1 MASYQK
7 YKTAKGEKWL
17 FKMDVGINPLTG
29 KKKRTTRRG
38 FKTKKEAQIA
48 SASLLQDINNGTL
61 INESKIL
68 FEDFIDKWFEHYKL
82 TGVKN
87 STLANRKTTSI
98 PNLKRLL
105 GKYPISKI
113 GMTEYQTMLNTLFE
127 EDYADNTIIAIDVVA
142 KLIFKYAVQLKYIRE
157 SPTLYAIVPK
167 KVQSITDIDNSPIEE
182 HYLEKNEL
190 NTFLN
195 VIQTT
200 GNKLDY
206 AVFLTLSFTGMR
218 IGELLAL
225 KWENIDFKRYQIQIN
240 KTLFRNG
247 NVTTDYELTPPKTK
261 KSSRVIS
268 VDKNVMLALSQLKF
282 IQEDIRNQFP
292 DYHNENFVFAKLAG
306 NNAGYPELRSSLGYR
321 LKEYLR
327 KSKITKNITLHKLR
341 HTHVSLLAEAGVELH
356 TIQERIGHES
366 SKTTSR
372 IYLHVTKEVTK
383 QAVEK
388 FSIHMNRNS

>member
-113 GMTEYQTMLNTLFE
+113 GMVEYQNMLNTLFD

-142 KLIFKYAVQLKYIRE
+142 KLIFKYAVQLKYIKE

-200 GNKLDY
+200 GNKFDY
-206 AVFLTLSFTGMR
+206 AVFLTLSFTG
-218 IGELLAL
+218 E
-225 KWENIDFKRYQIQIN
+225 
-240 KTLFRNG
+240 
-247 NVTTDYELTPPKTK
+247 
-261 KSSRVIS
+261 
-268 VDKNVMLALSQLKF
+268 
-282 IQEDIRNQFP
+282 
-292 DYHNENFVFAKLAG
+292 
-306 NNAGYPELRSSLGYR
+306 
-321 LKEYLR
+321 
-327 KSKITKNITLHKLR
+327 
-341 HTHVSLLAEAGVELH
+341 
-356 TIQERIGHES
+356 
-366 SKTTSR
+366 
-372 IYLHVTKEVTK
+372 
-383 QAVEK
+383 
-388 FSIHMNRNS
+388 

>member
-1 MASYQK
+1 
-7 YKTAKGEKWL
+7 
-17 FKMDVGINPLTG
+17 
-29 KKKRTTRRG
+29 
-38 FKTKKEAQIA
+38 
-48 SASLLQDINNGTL
+48 
-61 INESKIL
+61 
-68 FEDFIDKWFEHYKL
+68 
-82 TGVKN
+82 
-87 STLANRKTTSI
+87 
-98 PNLKRLL
+98 
-105 GKYPISKI
+105 
-113 GMTEYQTMLNTLFE
+113 
-127 EDYADNTIIAIDVVA
+127 
-142 KLIFKYAVQLKYIRE
+142 
-157 SPTLYAIVPK
+157 
-167 KVQSITDIDNSPIEE
+167 
-182 HYLEKNEL
+182 
-190 NTFLN
+190 
-195 VIQTT
+195 
-200 GNKLDY
+200 
-206 AVFLTLSFTGMR
+206 MR

-388 FSIHMNRNS
+388 FSMHMNRNS